1 MVRVYV
7 DTIREQLQTIANGAI
22 DWQQRDKVDTI
33 VIPIQVGTSWI
44 LYMTERTTHNQIAV
58 RITRGFNV
66 ANSTASCTALEQL
79 DLLMHN
85 VGRGALDIWLRLLL
99 RDAPLSLIAGRDEVE
114 SIREDLSREQFSVNL
129 PTSINAGEVSPG

>member
-7 DTIREQLQTIANGAI
+7 DTIREQLQTIANEAI

-58 RITRGFNV
+58 RITRGSNMD
-66 ANSTASCTALEQL
+66 NPSASCTALE
-79 DLLMHN
+79 
-85 VGRGALDIWLRLLL
+85 
-99 RDAPLSLIAGRDEVE
+99 
-114 SIREDLSREQFSVNL
+114 
-129 PTSINAGEVSPG
+129 

>member
-1 MVRVYV
+1 M
-7 DTIREQLQTIANGAI
+7 
-22 DWQQRDKVDTI
+22 DTI

-58 RITRGFNV
+58 RITRGFNIDNP
-66 ANSTASCTALEQL
+66 AASDTALEQL

-99 RDAPLSLIAGRDEVE
+99 RDAPLSNITGGDEID
-114 SIREDLSREQFSVNL
+114 SIYEDLSREQFSVSL
-129 PTSINAGEVSPG
+129 PANINAGVVSPG

>member
-1 MVRVYV
+1 M
-7 DTIREQLQTIANGAI
+7 
-22 DWQQRDKVDTI
+22 DTI
-33 VIPIQVGTSWI
+33 VIPIQIGTSWI

-66 ANSTASCTALEQL
+66 ANSLVSCTALEQL

-99 RDAPLSLIAGRDEVE
+99 RDAPLSRIAGRDEVE
-114 SIREDLSREQFSVNL
+114 SIQEDLSREQFSENL
-129 PTSINAGEVSPG
+129 PTSTNAGEVSPG